1 MKNLKPCPNY
11 NSNDLTDCYVFIKC
25 NNCLMEG
32 PKTNGGKNNAHADYV
47 DHENAIKYWNNLPR
61 KNNI

>member
-1 MKNLKPCPNY
+1 
-11 NSNDLTDCYVFIKC
+11 
-25 NNCLMEG
+25 MEG

-47 DHENAIKYWNNLPR
+47 DHENAIKYWNNLPH